1 MVVVIAADQAEACA
15 ATLRQQGEQVFTI
28 GCIAPRGDAAAV
40 TVA

>member
-1 MVVVIAADQAEACA
+1 VIAANQAEACA

-28 GCIAPRGDAAAV
+28 GRIAPRGAGAAV

>member
-1 MVVVIAADQAEACA
+1 VIAADQADACA

-28 GCIAPRGDAAAV
+28 GRIASRGDAAAV